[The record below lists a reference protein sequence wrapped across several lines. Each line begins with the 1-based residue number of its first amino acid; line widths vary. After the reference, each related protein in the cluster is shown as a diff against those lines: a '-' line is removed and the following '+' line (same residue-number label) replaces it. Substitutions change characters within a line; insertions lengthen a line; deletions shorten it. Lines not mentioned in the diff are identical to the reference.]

1 MKDSRSMVD
10 TAFTE
15 DVGTEDTAEK
25 GRYYRRR
32 QGPQVGS
39 NPTFGNVGKDETA
52 SKTFVKTVQGTSI
65 GSSPSYGNIG
75 SNPKGKF

>member
-1 MKDSRSMVD
+1 MKDSRTMVKES
-10 TAFTE
+10 AQ
-15 DVGTEDTAEK
+15 K
-25 GRYYRRR
+25 GRYFQRR

-39 NPTFGNVGKDETA
+39 NPSFGNVGKDETVD
-52 SKTFVKTVQGTSI
+52 KTFVKTVTGTSI